1 MRKPFVPDDLG
12 GEQRVDGQV
21 LRQDLVLADKEL
33 AGVLQL
39 DSSGDICGQSGE
51 MKMNIDSGAAKSE
64 IRSSVDISLR
74 CRRWSRCVNLSVY
87 LMKTPCSAADL
98 T

>member
-1 MRKPFVPDDLG
+1 M
-12 GEQRVDGQV
+12 

-39 DSSGDICGQSGE
+39 DSSCDICGQPGA
-51 MKMNIDSGAAKSE
+51 MKNIYSETAKIE
-64 IRSSVDISLR
+64 RSVFVPLR
-74 CRRWSRCVNLSVY
+74 ELLSH
-87 LMKTPCSAADL
+87 LMKTPCSPADL